1 MDEVTGWLREMAA
14 VATAAGTQILDFIP
28 TLFGAVA
35 ILVSGWLIAR
45 IVRSAILRLVRWL
58 NGTLDSRLG
67 PDRARHL
74 LLSEAGTRLLGRV
87 TFWIIILIFVTVA
100 TRVLGLDAFSA
111 WLDRVV
117 AYLPTLVAGAL
128 IVLVGLLISA
138 LARELTAAGAASA
151 GIPHAELV
159 GRVTQLT
166 ILITALILGINQ
178 IGIDVTLLITLIAI
192 VVAAGVGSL
201 SLAFALGSRGFVSN
215 LIASHYLQQHYRPGQ
230 RARIGEVVGEI
241 LELTPVS
248 VVLAAKEGRVFV
260 PARVFTEQ
268 STALLS
274 EDASD
279 G

>member
-1 MDEVTGWLREMAA
+1 MNEVSGWFRDMGAA
-14 VATAAGTQILDFIP
+14 AASFGARILDFVP
-28 TLFGAVA
+28 TLFGAIA
-35 ILVSGWLIAR
+35 ILVAGWLIAR
-45 IVRSAILRLVRWL
+45 LTRSAIVRLVRWI
-58 NGTLDSRLG
+58 NDTLESQLG
-67 PDRARHL
+67 PDRARPL
-74 LLSEAGTRLLGRV
+74 RLSEAAIRLLGSV
-87 TFWIIILIFVTVA
+87 TFWVIILIFITVA

-138 LARELTAAGAASA
+138 LASELTSAAAASA

-159 GRVTQLT
+159 GRIAQAT

-201 SLAFALGSRGFVSN
+201 ALAFALGSRGLVSN
-215 LIASHYLQQHYRPGQ
+215 LIASHYLQLHYRPGQ
-230 RARIGEVVGEI
+230 RARMGEVSGEI

-268 STALLS
+268 TTALLN
-274 EDASD
+274 EETAD

>member
-74 LLSEAGTRLLGRV
+74 RLSEAGTRLLGSV